1 MSVVTEGR
9 ENEAG
14 GKRITR
20 TAIARTAV
28 SYIDRHGLQRLT
40 MRGLGQE
47 LGVEAMALYR
57 YVTGREDLL
66 EAVVAELL
74 GGLSAGLDPQLT
86 GSWQGYLQTL
96 AHAVRRIALDH
107 PAAFPLVATRH
118 PAAPWLRP
126 PLRSLELVE
135 DFLNASC
142 RSHGMADEQ
151 VVEVYRAFS
160 SFLLGNLLLEAAQRG
175 PKPPR
180 QKSLSMRG
188 RLRYRTSTDS
198 LTCPATPLSRG
209 SAHCSVRTTAPRNS
223 RLGSKLYSTA
233 WICRSRSDARHSSVY
248 TVNRRVVLGLHG

>member
-14 GKRITR
+14 AKRMSR

-28 SYIDRHGLQRLT
+28 SYIDRHGLQKLT
-40 MRGLGQE
+40 MRGLQQV

-86 GSWQGYLQTL
+86 GSWQGYLQTM

-135 DFLNASC
+135 DFLTALS
-142 RSHGMADEQ
+142 SHGMADEQ

-175 PKPPR
+175 AETSPVEEPLDEGGAQIANDDGQLDLTAQPAIR
-180 QKSLSMRG
+180 RCRALLSEDRSAEEFEIALETLLD
-188 RLRYRTSTDS
+188 RLEMS
-198 LTCPATPLSRG
+198 
-209 SAHCSVRTTAPRNS
+209 
-223 RLGSKLYSTA
+223 
-233 WICRSRSDARHSSVY
+233 
-248 TVNRRVVLGLHG
+248 

>member
-9 ENEAG
+9 EKEAG
-14 GKRITR
+14 AKRLSR
-20 TAIARTAV
+20 TVIARAAV

-57 YVTGREDLL
+57 YVSGREDLL

-74 GGLSAGLDPQLT
+74 DGVSAGLDPQLT

-107 PAAFPLVATRH
+107 PGTFPLVATRH
-118 PAAPWLRP
+118 PAVPWLRP

-135 DFLNASC
+135 DFLNALS
-142 RSHGMADEQ
+142 SYGMTDEQ

-175 PKPPR
+175 AETAPVEEPLDEGSAQISNADGQLDLSGNPAIAR
-180 QKSLSMRG
+180 FRPLLSEDHSAEEFEVGLETLLNRLDLSLSQ
-188 RLRYRTSTDS
+188 
-198 LTCPATPLSRG
+198 
-209 SAHCSVRTTAPRNS
+209 
-223 RLGSKLYSTA
+223 
-233 WICRSRSDARHSSVY
+233 
-248 TVNRRVVLGLHG
+248 

>member
-86 GSWQGYLQTL
+86 ESWQGYLQTL

-126 PLRSLELVE
+126 PLRSREVVV
-135 DFLNASC
+135 DFVNALS
-142 RSHGMADEQ
+142 SHGMADEQ

-175 PKPPR
+175 AETAPAEEPLDEGSAQISNIDGQLDLSGNPAIAR
-180 QKSLSMRG
+180 FGPLLSEDHSAEEFEVGLETLLNRLDLSLSQ
-188 RLRYRTSTDS
+188 
-198 LTCPATPLSRG
+198 
-209 SAHCSVRTTAPRNS
+209 
-223 RLGSKLYSTA
+223 
-233 WICRSRSDARHSSVY
+233 
-248 TVNRRVVLGLHG
+248 